1 MKQKIL
7 KSLADLRFAII
18 LLLLIALFSIIG
30 TIIEQDQSI
39 ETYKINYPLSKKIFG
54 FLSWDII
61 LKFGFDHVY
70 KTWWFITLISIFGL
84 SLLLCTTLQQVPSL
98 KISRSCQF
106 LRKTQQ
112 FQKLTIS
119 SKLNTFNLQQFLFK
133 IKKINYSIFQQK
145 NILYCYKGLIGR
157 FSPIIVHFSMILI
170 LIGAIFSSLDGFKAQ
185 EIIPKTEF
193 FHIQNILNN
202 GKISLIPKLSGRIN
216 DFWITYTNQN
226 TIEQFYSDFSIL
238 NDSGNEIER
247 QTIFVN
253 SPAQYNGINYY
264 QTDWNL
270 MGLRIQDLNSRIV
283 QYPLITIL
291 KSSNKFWLSWIPTDN
306 TLKKGIII
314 LINNLEGF
322 CSIYNNYGKFIGNL
336 ELNEPFSTNFPIV
349 LIDIIS
355 STGLQ
360 IKLDPGIP
368 LIYTGFFFLMISTI
382 ISYITYS
389 QLWIIQD
396 KTKIIIGGN
405 TNRGTFGFE
414 LEFFKLINSNIG

>member
-61 LKFGFDHVY
+61 IKFGFDHVY